1 MLSSLGPKHRLVC
14 LYLGEVEIFS
24 QLSDRLFQ
32 PAHVSLRFPKRHS
45 DPLIPL
51 SRNQPNSGKKADG
64 EVTHRRLGILRS
76 AMVVWL
82 SGLPASG
89 KTTLARAVLQNLRD
103 LGYNAVLLDGD
114 DFRRGLCADLGFTPE
129 GRRENLRRAAEA
141 ACLLANQGL
150 FVIAAF
156 ITPTA
161 ADRALILDTVSRRAP
176 DTRLFQV
183 FVDAPVE
190 VCEARDPKGHYARAR
205 RGDIAEFTG
214 VSAPFEPPTRVDLTV
229 NTAVTPP
236 AEAAEAVMRAL
247 AGALSASPPGATTG

>member
-1 MLSSLGPKHRLVC
+1 MIVWMMGR
-14 LYLGEVEIFS
+14 
-24 QLSDRLFQ
+24 
-32 PAHVSLRFPKRHS
+32 PA
-45 DPLIPL
+45 
-51 SRNQPNSGKKADG
+51 A
-64 EVTHRRLGILRS
+64 
-76 AMVVWL
+76 
-82 SGLPASG
+82 G
-89 KTTLARAVLQNLRD
+89 KTTLA
-103 LGYNAVLLDGD
+103 NAVARALIGQRQQVVVLDGD
-114 DFRRGLCADLGFTPE
+114 DFRRGVGADLGYTAKD
-129 GRRENLRRAAEA
+129 RHENLRRAAET

-150 FVIAAF
+150 FVMAAF

-161 ADRALILDTVSRRAP
+161 ADRALILDTLSRRAP

-183 FVDAPVE
+183 FVDAPVA

-247 AGALSASPPGATTG
+247 TGALSASPPGATTG